1 MDFKEM
7 TVEELEERKSAI
19 PTELDEESADLD
31 ALEEEVKGI
40 NAELETRKEAEA
52 KREEIRA
59 EVANGKGVVLAATE
73 EIKET
78 DNMSNTEMR
87 SSKEY
92 KDAYGEFIK
101 KNYDLNKLN
110 EEMRALLTTN
120 AEEDGMIAV
129 PTGVDDRIRTAWEND
144 EIMSRITRTFFKGNL
159 KVGHE
164 ASAGPAVFHGE
175 GADAVEPED
184 LSIVYTELVPA
195 MIKKVVEV
203 SDEVL
208 AINGTLVDYLYDEV
222 EYQIVKLAS
231 KTAIGKIIASTLT
244 ESYTLAG
251 ATPTTVD
258 IVKATGKLSGE
269 ATNPVL
275 ITTRATAADIRLPRL
290 RRTSPTIRSTDCLS
304 FTRTP
309 RLLTVLPL
317 SSLTCRAFRRTS
329 PRVTARSLSSTS
341 LRRLTRISSVSS
353 VVCMLVST
361 LSHRARPLRQFRKRA
376 SLNYSLEF
384 GY

>member
-7 TVEELEERKSAI
+7 TVEELEERKAAI
-19 PTELDEESADLD
+19 PTELDEDSADLD

-59 EVANGKGVVLAATE
+59 EVANGKGAVMATME
-73 EIKET
+73 EVKEN
-78 DNMSNTEMR
+78 DKMSNTEIR

-92 KDAYGEFIK
+92 KNAYGEFIK

-120 AEEDGMIAV
+120 ADEDGMIAV
-129 PTGVDDRIRTAWEND
+129 PVGVDDKIRTAWEND
-144 EIMSRITRTFFKGNL
+144 EIMSRIARTYFKGNL

-164 ASAGPAVFHGE
+164 ASAGQAEFHSE
-175 GADAVEPED
+175 GGDAVEPED

-208 AINGTLVDYLYDEV
+208 AINSTLVDYLYDEI
-222 EYQIVKLAS
+222 EYQIVKLAAN
-231 KTAIGKIIASTLT
+231 TAIGKIIASSLT

-251 ATPTTVD
+251 ATPTTAD
-258 IVKATGKLSGE
+258 IVQAAGKLSGE
-269 ATNPVL
+269 AVNPVI
-275 ITTRATAADIRLPRL
+275 ITTRATAANIKAAALSAHYGYDPFDGMPVLYTDSAALNGASFIIADLSGVQANFPEGDGAKFKFDELTKADADIVRIIGRLYAGIDVVAPGK
-290 RRTSPTIRSTDCLS
+290 
-304 FTRTP
+304 
-309 RLLTVLPL
+309 TVKAVAEE
-317 SSLTCRAFRRTS
+317 S
-329 PRVTARSLSSTS
+329 
-341 LRRLTRISSVSS
+341 
-353 VVCMLVST
+353 
-361 LSHRARPLRQFRKRA
+361 
-376 SLNYSLEF
+376 E
-384 GY
+384 

>member
-7 TVEELEERKSAI
+7 TVEQLEERKAAI
-19 PTELDEESADLD
+19 PEELDIEGADLN

-40 NAELETRKEAEA
+40 NAELESRKEAEA
-52 KREEIRA
+52 KRVEIRA
-59 EVANGKGVVLAATE
+59 EVAKGAGTVEAKVE
-73 EIKET
+73 DVQEVNK
-78 DNMSNTEMR
+78 MSNTEIR

-120 AEEDGMIAV
+120 VQDGTIAV
-129 PTGVDDRIRTAWEND
+129 PTGVDDKIRTAWEND
-144 EIMSRITRTFFKGNL
+144 EIMSRITRTYFQGNL

-208 AINGTLVDYLYDEV
+208 AINSTLVDYLYDEI
-222 EYQIVKLAS
+222 EYQIVKLAAG
-231 KTAIGKIIASTLT
+231 TAVGKIVASSLT
-244 ESYTLAG
+244 ESYALAG
-251 ATPTTVD
+251 ATPTTAD
-258 IVKATGKLSGE
+258 IVQAAGKLSGE
-269 ATNPVL
+269 ATNPVV
-275 ITTRATAADIRLPRL
+275 ITTRATAANIKANALSANYGYDPFDGMPVVYTDASALSGASFLIADLSGVQANFPEGDGAKFKFDELTKADADIVRIIGRLYAGIDVVAPG
-290 RRTSPTIRSTDCLS
+290 RT
-304 FTRTP
+304 
-309 RLLTVLPL
+309 V
-317 SSLTCRAFRRTS
+317 
-329 PRVTARSLSSTS
+329 
-341 LRRLTRISSVSS
+341 
-353 VVCMLVST
+353 
-361 LSHRARPLRQFRKRA
+361 KA
-376 SLNYSLEF
+376 SAEESES
-384 GY
+384 

>member
-275 ITTRATAADIRLPRL
+275 ITTRATAADIKAAALAANFAYDPFNGLPVLYTDSAALNGASFIIADLSGVQANFPEGDGAKFKFDELTKADADIVRIIGRLYAGIDVVAPGK
-290 RRTSPTIRSTDCLS
+290 
-304 FTRTP
+304 
-309 RLLTVLPL
+309 TVK
-317 SSLTCRAFRRTS
+317 A
-329 PRVTARSLSSTS
+329 
-341 LRRLTRISSVSS
+341 VSEES
-353 VVCMLVST
+353 ES
-361 LSHRARPLRQFRKRA
+361 
-376 SLNYSLEF
+376 
-384 GY
+384 

>member
-1 MDFKEM
+1 
-7 TVEELEERKSAI
+7 
-19 PTELDEESADLD
+19 
-31 ALEEEVKGI
+31 
-40 NAELETRKEAEA
+40 
-52 KREEIRA
+52 
-59 EVANGKGVVLAATE
+59 
-73 EIKET
+73 
-78 DNMSNTEMR
+78 
-87 SSKEY
+87 
-92 KDAYGEFIK
+92 
-101 KNYDLNKLN
+101 
-110 EEMRALLTTN
+110 
-120 AEEDGMIAV
+120 MIAV

-164 ASAGPAVFHGE
+164 ASAGPAVFHSE
-175 GADAVEPED
+175 GGDAVEPED

-275 ITTRATAADIRLPRL
+275 ITTRATAADIKAAALAANFAYDPFNGLPVLYTDSAALNGASFIIADLSGVQANFPEGDGAKFKFDELTKADADIVRIIGRLYAGIDVVAPGK
-290 RRTSPTIRSTDCLS
+290 
-304 FTRTP
+304 
-309 RLLTVLPL
+309 TVK
-317 SSLTCRAFRRTS
+317 A
-329 PRVTARSLSSTS
+329 
-341 LRRLTRISSVSS
+341 VSEES
-353 VVCMLVST
+353 ES
-361 LSHRARPLRQFRKRA
+361 
-376 SLNYSLEF
+376 
-384 GY
+384 

>member
-7 TVEELEERKSAI
+7 TVEQLEERKAAI
-19 PTELDEESADLD
+19 PEELDIEGADLN

-40 NAELETRKEAEA
+40 NAELESRKEAEA
-52 KREEIRA
+52 KRVEIRA
-59 EVANGKGVVLAATE
+59 EVAKGAGTVEAKVE
-73 EIKET
+73 DIQEVNK
-78 DNMSNTEMR
+78 MSNTEIR

-120 AEEDGMIAV
+120 VQDGTIAV
-129 PTGVDDRIRTAWEND
+129 PTGVDDKIRTAWEND
-144 EIMSRITRTFFKGNL
+144 EIMSRITRTYFQGNL

-208 AINGTLVDYLYDEV
+208 AINSTLVDYLYDEI
-222 EYQIVKLAS
+222 EYQIVKLAAG
-231 KTAIGKIIASTLT
+231 TAVGKIVASSLT
-244 ESYTLAG
+244 ESYALAG
-251 ATPTTVD
+251 ATPTTAD
-258 IVKATGKLSGE
+258 IVQAAGKLSGE
-269 ATNPVL
+269 ATNPVV
-275 ITTRATAADIRLPRL
+275 ITTRATAANIKANALSANYGYDPFDGMPVVYTDASALSGASFLIADLSGVQANFPEGDGAKFKFDELTKADADIVRIIGRLYAGIDVVAPG
-290 RRTSPTIRSTDCLS
+290 RT
-304 FTRTP
+304 
-309 RLLTVLPL
+309 V
-317 SSLTCRAFRRTS
+317 
-329 PRVTARSLSSTS
+329 
-341 LRRLTRISSVSS
+341 
-353 VVCMLVST
+353 
-361 LSHRARPLRQFRKRA
+361 KA
-376 SLNYSLEF
+376 SAEESES
-384 GY
+384 